1 MDLADEWELRIVQ
14 LFRLSVYS
22 NGFGADVNYDVV
34 KDYCDEVEFERI
46 ETFGILKRVCAE
58 VYARD

>member
-1 MDLADEWELRIVQ
+1 MHIVQ

-34 KDYCDEVEFERI
+34 KDYCDEAELERI

-58 VYARD
+58 VYARE